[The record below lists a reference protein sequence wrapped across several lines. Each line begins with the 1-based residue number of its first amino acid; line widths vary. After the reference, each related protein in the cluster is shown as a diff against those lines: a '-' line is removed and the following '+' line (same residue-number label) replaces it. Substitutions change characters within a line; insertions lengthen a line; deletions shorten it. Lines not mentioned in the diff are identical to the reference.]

1 MWDWIASAAA
11 GERVGQAA
19 TRVLEVLGQE
29 PRFASYAS
37 AAALAERAGVNAA
50 TVVRT
55 AQLLGFT
62 GWPELRLELR
72 SRYLASLSAGE
83 VLAEHAEAAGES
95 GDLVHAAISADQAN
109 LGMLATTVDATAVR
123 AIAAA
128 MHAAGTTVALG
139 SGAFA
144 APGVQLA
151 HVAAIMGYAAVSRQG
166 GGTSLINDLRRLGGG
181 DCLVVC
187 DLWRLPR
194 EIATAGR
201 LAAERGAT
209 VAVLTD
215 RRDSSLARNAA
226 HVVVVPSEGVSLY
239 PALAATMSVVHAILA
254 ELARL
259 GGQRALESVAET
271 ERLWE
276 QAELF

>member
-1 MWDWIASAAA
+1 MWDWIAAAVQ

-19 TRVLEVLGQE
+19 GRVLSVLRDE
-29 PRFASYAS
+29 PRLASYAS
-37 AAALAERAGVNAA
+37 TAALAQRAQVNAA

-55 AQLLGFT
+55 AQLLGFA

-83 VLAEHAEAAGES
+83 VLAEHAELD
-95 GDLVHAAISADQAN
+95 GDLVRAAISADRAS
-109 LGMLATTVDATAVR
+109 LDILDSTIDAAAVR
-123 AIAAA
+123 AIAAGIHQA
-128 MHAAGTTVALG
+128 HHTVALG

-144 APGVQLA
+144 APGIQLA
-151 HVAAIMGYAAVSRQG
+151 HVAAIMGYSAVARQG
-166 GGTSLINDLRRLGGG
+166 GGTSLINDLRRLGRG
-181 DCLVVC
+181 DCVVVC

-194 EIATAGR
+194 EIAMAGQI
-201 LAAERGAT
+201 AVERGAT
-209 VAVLTD
+209 VTMITD
-215 RRDSSLARNAA
+215 RRDSALVSIAS

-239 PALAATMSVVHAILA
+239 PALAASMSVVHAVLA

-259 GGQRALESVAET
+259 GGTAALRSVEET